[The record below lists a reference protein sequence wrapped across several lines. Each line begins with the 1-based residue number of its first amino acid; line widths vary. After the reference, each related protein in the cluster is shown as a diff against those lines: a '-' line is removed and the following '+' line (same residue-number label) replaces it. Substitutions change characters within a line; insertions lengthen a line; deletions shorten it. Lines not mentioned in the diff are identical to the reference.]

1 MRRLTTREPAW
12 PAFLADL
19 RGRAAGDLGK
29 AEEAVRPILEAVR
42 VEGDA
47 ALFRYARQFDGTR
60 VDAGTL
66 RVAPEEIRG
75 AGERIPGP
83 ALAALRLA
91 AERIEAFHRR
101 QVRNSWVWEDEG
113 ATLGQ
118 LWRPLRRVGLS
129 IPGGRAAYPSTLLM
143 TAIPARVAGVREVS
157 VCSPAGP
164 DGTLSPGLLAA
175 ADLAGVREVYRVG
188 GAHAVAAMAYGT
200 ASLPAVDKIVGPGNI
215 YVTAAKRLLF
225 GLVGIDMLAGPT
237 EILILADGTADA
249 RAAAADLLSQA
260 EHDPLSAAILLTPS
274 AALAAAVAREV
285 EAQAA
290 ARPRRAV
297 IGECLARYGAVVV
310 VRDLAEGVEVANL
323 IAPEHLEVLAEDAWT
338 LLPGLTNAGAIFLG
352 HATPEAVGDY
362 VAGPSHV
369 LPTGGSA
376 RFQSGLGVEDFMRR
390 SSLVRFT
397 PGKLREV
404 GAAVRALADLEG
416 LEAHGHAVAVRLDG
430 PEAP

>member
-12 PAFLADL
+12 SAFLADL
-19 RGRAAGDLGK
+19 RGRTAGDLWK

-47 ALFRYARQFDGTR
+47 ALFGYARQFDGASL
-60 VDAGTL
+60 DATTV
-66 RVAPEEIRG
+66 RVAPAEIRQ
-75 AGERIPGP
+75 AVERIPAA

-91 AERIEAFHRR
+91 AERTEAFHRR
-101 QVRNSWVWEDEG
+101 QVRTSWFWEDTG
-113 ATLGQ
+113 AILGQ
-118 LWRPLRRVGLS
+118 LWRPLRRVGVY
-129 IPGGRAAYPSTLLM
+129 IPGGRAAYPSTVLM
-143 TAIPARVAGVREVS
+143 TAIPARVAGVREV
-157 VCSPAGP
+157 VLCSPAGP
-164 DGTLSPGLLAA
+164 EGTVHPGLLVA
-175 ADLAGVREVYRVG
+175 ADLAGVGEVYRVG
-188 GAHAVAAMAYGT
+188 GAQAVAAMAYGT
-200 ASLPAVDKIVGPGNI
+200 ASVPAVDKIVGPGNI
-215 YVTAAKRLLF
+215 YVTAAKRLLY

-237 EILILADGTADA
+237 EILVLADGSANA
-249 RAAAADLLSQA
+249 RCAAADLLSQA

-297 IGECLARYGAVVV
+297 IAECLARYGAVVV
-310 VRDLAEGVEVANL
+310 VRDLAEAVEVANA
-323 IAPEHLEVLAEDAWT
+323 IAPEHLEILAEDPWA

-352 HATPEAVGDY
+352 HATPESVGDY

-376 RFQSGLGVEDFMRR
+376 RYQSGLGVEDFMTR

-404 GAAVRALADLEG
+404 GGAVMALADLEG
-416 LEAHGHAVAVRLDG
+416 LEAHGHALAVRLDG
-430 PEAP
+430 GEAE